1 MKNFVQTK
9 NPKTGLYVK
18 INKTDGV
25 IVAHKK
31 TPGPFK
37 GIPFA
42 RQKKES
48 TPKELTR
55 QVNNLMKEI
64 KELETKIKL
73 LVTACQTKD

>member
-42 RQKKES
+42 RKKKEL
-48 TPKELTR
+48 TPKELTK
-55 QVNNLMKEI
+55 QVGNLMKEI
-64 KELETKIKL
+64 KELETKIKQL
-73 LVTACQTKD
+73 SIACK